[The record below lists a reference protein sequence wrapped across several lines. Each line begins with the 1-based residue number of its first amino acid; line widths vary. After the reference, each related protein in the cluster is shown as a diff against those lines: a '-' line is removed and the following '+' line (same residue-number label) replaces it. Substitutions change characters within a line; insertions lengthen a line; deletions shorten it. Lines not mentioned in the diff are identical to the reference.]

1 MYSLKYKVTTSTCD
15 SEGKLKLYSALQMM
29 QDCSEMWIDSVP
41 MVKRYFAEQNMAQLL
56 ATRQV
61 EVVRVPEFKEELTV
75 TTSVYEVKPMF
86 GFRNTFIYDAKGRP
100 CYKTWSMG
108 AFVDKAVGKLK
119 RVDDA
124 TIASMAME
132 PRLEM
137 NYKDRRIILP
147 KEGGEACVPVHVMR
161 SDIDYNR
168 HVNNA
173 NYIRI
178 AMELLPEDAPQ
189 FVKDYHAYY
198 KTPRGYHARS
208 GNSNDGWRVIGTQAY
223 ANARFLYYINEI
235 RSAVLIMHG
244 AEAHSRYF
252 GEAAYHYMV
261 EGKAEGYNFVGKPNP
276 NPDNKQLLIIPGA
289 THCDL
294 YDGGSNS
301 YIPWDTLAEF
311 FNKNL

>member
-178 AMELLPEDAPQ
+178 
-189 FVKDYHAYY
+189 
-198 KTPRGYHARS
+198 

-261 EGKAEGYNFVGKPNP
+261 EGKADGYNFIGKPNP

-294 YDGGSNS
+294 YDGGENN
-301 YIPWDTLAEF
+301 YIPWDTLAAF
-311 FNKNL
+311 FGKNL